1 MTIQIPQGA
10 KTMQLFDMNIDI
22 PEGKTYIDIDDNFL
36 QNKYNQFMQNNQ
48 QQNNFNSQEELAL
61 DGKPMSMYQAP
72 QVSQNEP
79 QEQGVWSKINKGL
92 EDFNNLIDPKRMI
105 SEGLDYLSPRVTSG
119 EEGVRQ
125 KIEDATNQISGGLLA
140 RNFTSLDNE
149 EQKEIFQIAYDEIKK
164 LGYEPFLEINN
175 GDYKYIGVDKN
186 GKEVEFTPS
195 FRNTLASTKN
205 ELAFSVAGGYAG
217 SLAKTAGQTIAKKA
231 LNYFAPSAI
240 GAGSGAVSDL
250 HSQSNNTGIEVSHID
265 YAKRFGSAA
274 AEDALAGAVVG
285 SAIKGI
291 GKTYKSVGDLIS
303 SVKTGAQA
311 GKDMI
316 DGMAVKGGNLGNR
329 VIDKISKTDIPV
341 VGKFT
346 DGGLQNAE
354 TIFNNLTKNVENKK
368 QIDELIA
375 KENPTYLE
383 NGKPTIEIL
392 KNIVEQGLN
401 KNNPQFI
408 QDSAKRTS
416 AILKNISNSLQGVP
430 TTQRREVL
438 LKAAQAYPEIGSFL
452 DDVLKA
458 DKDASISFLNMIK
471 GQDEVFKNKTG
482 LNGEFDYKAWQ
493 KDNHAYENRIN
504 QEYGS
509 AISKLDQLNNGNI
522 VLTSEDLAKL
532 ENFKNN
538 NFLEQDVKNNI
549 QSYLDEIKGKEVSAE
564 QIFGLR
570 TAINK
575 QLNTGNKTYNTKQA
589 YGIVKEIL
597 DDALIR
603 NASNKVLAKEILD
616 NANKNF
622 ALKENFKES
631 YLGMMKPQE
640 TKEGLTDRLV
650 KGLRNINE
658 DKNLENAF
666 KGMNEQERLANETH
680 VMNSLLEKHRIEGVG
695 YDFKSLAKDLEDVNF
710 SSKKIKDAK
719 DVINTYALIY
729 NNNRDLIMTALASS
743 GKKTNSSIA
752 TTIHGVFDRIL
763 ISGIFARLHALA
775 PFMKSA
781 KEQALRNQIL
791 DAIKLAKTNKE
802 VISNLKNIKIAD
814 QEQSRI
820 FKDAL
825 DNYIKVDKEQNKI
838 LKDALIKEGV
848 IKGDN
853 FFMDKADPKD
863 NSLRFIGK
871 NDKEYTINK
880 DVRNEWMKTF
890 NLKNI
895 DDEYI
900 PNIPKEAKIALKDR
914 EIKLTK
920 GSLLK
925 LIEKDRIK
933 YIPHIKETLESPQ
946 AILKD
951 KDDFIFIKNIDNQ
964 TYFTS
969 IGKDYETHL
978 TIISNSPKKQNNIR
992 NKIKNA
998 EVVYYNNA
1006 RALPT
1011 SRASSE
1017 TNQVSFSDKHSTQAK
1032 HKESLEKYNRNFYLK
1047 HYKDFIDKSENKK
1060 IFFKYNF
1067 GDFLDIKKLE
1077 KSLEKYKESKP
1088 QEIKYK
1094 ELKRGYILDDLL
1106 NVDEDVSYA
1115 VVNKDDLKPSLTRSL
1130 SQFRNKHSNS
1140 TISDIRNSFNER
1152 EHFKE
1157 SSNFDGIPTIT
1168 KDGLVIA
1175 GNHRTTAIRDLKGEN
1190 LARYIKQAKRVYG
1203 EDVFKGFDENKA
1215 MIVRIL
1221 DKNDDDTIIRLSKLS
1236 NDGRLSDESEKLQAL
1251 GAKYKEKL
1259 LKIENSKINTEKE
1272 LMNFLGSRD
1281 ILESKRAL
1289 LDHLMPNINDA
1300 LLSWERRSGGDTE
1313 FSKILNDN
1321 ALNLLHLKQAL
1332 NKNKV
1337 FKDNGNNFFSLFK
1350 RAIESINQ
1358 SNVYKN
1364 NNELYDIIKKYT
1376 EPSLNFEKE
1385 FISSN
1390 KDLQADILGFIIKY
1404 NDTLTNP
1411 SEAFGN
1417 KIKKA
1422 IEFIYDNDSFSL
1434 FNNIK
1439 LSNYDVLNQMLN
1451 INITN
1456 SIKYQELLNKAIDNL
1471 SDEKNIIKKLNEN
1484 IKNKKSVKQRLD
1496 EKIQDDKKARED
1508 ILKRYDNFLK
1518 ENKDNKLDFLD
1529 KMNLNTIEYN
1539 LTRQM
1544 IVNAKES
1551 TNKGV
1556 KKDIPSD
1563 LRGKIEKELN
1573 IQPLK
1578 EFGENY
1584 TEYYHDGKGALQ
1596 KLLIEKQGQVAGAF
1610 HRKDLGDIDLV
1621 WGEVTDKIKHKGYG
1635 LAHIIDKHPE
1645 LDLKLI
1651 SDIVDK
1657 GKLNNQN
1664 NIRYRIEYKNYI
1676 IGLSSEYKKGNKR
1689 TFIITAFERY
1699 KG

>member
-1 MTIQIPQGA
+1 
-10 KTMQLFDMNIDI
+10 MNIREFLLEKPQENNIISFLQDGASQSENQNTSEYLSNLKNEAI
-22 PEGKTYIDIDDNFL
+22 NDFYKNKDKYAKEYEKYNIKDQNLTNPLGYIGEYKRDLYDYNKNPSMNADDLSNYILDKQSKFNASKPIFADDNEVVR
-36 QNKYNQFMQNNQ
+36 KSNQFMRDLGD
-48 QQNNFNSQEELAL
+48 ELQKSGRGRL
-61 DGKPMSMYQAP
+61 LQDDDGSYWVQ
-72 QVSQNEP
+72 
-79 QEQGVWSKINKGL
+79 
-92 EDFNNLIDPKRMI
+92 D
-105 SEGLDYLSPRVTSG
+105 
-119 EEGVRQ
+119 
-125 KIEDATNQISGGLLA
+125 
-140 RNFTSLDNE
+140 
-149 EQKEIFQIAYDEIKK
+149 
-164 LGYEPFLEINN
+164 NN
-175 GDYKYIGVDKN
+175 GNYSKVQGSTMGDLYRGLRDNGASMALGTAGAIGGTMLGGGV
-186 GKEVEFTPS
+186 GM
-195 FRNTLASTKN
+195 
-205 ELAFSVAGGYAG
+205 VAGGALG
-217 SLAKTAGQTIAKKA
+217 ASL
-231 LNYFAPSAI
+231 
-240 GAGSGAVSDL
+240 GAGYDYYGNTKDTNQDMNLKEALMLMGENAGLSLIGDAAFAGVAKGARAL
-250 HSQSNNTGIEVSHID
+250 KNT
-265 YAKRFGSAA
+265 YNMA
-274 AEDALAGAVVG
+274 
-285 SAIKGI
+285 
-291 GKTYKSVGDLIS
+291 
-303 SVKTGAQA
+303 KTGARA

-329 VIDKISKTDIPV
+329 VIDKITQKDIPMI
-341 VGKFT
+341 GKFT

-416 AILKNISNSLQGVP
+416 AILKNISNALQGVP
-430 TTQRREVL
+430 TTQRREIL
-438 LKAAQAYPEIGSFL
+438 LKSAQAYPEIGSFL
-452 DDVLKA
+452 DDVLKT
-458 DKDASISFLNMIK
+458 DRDASISFLNMIK

-482 LNGEFDYKAWQ
+482 LKGEFDYKAWQ
-493 KDNHAYENRIN
+493 KDNHAYENRIK

-509 AISKLDQLNNGNI
+509 AISKLDELNNGKI

-589 YGIVKEIL
+589 YRIVKEIL

-603 NASNKVLAKEILD
+603 NASDKVLAKEILD

-640 TKEGLTDRLV
+640 TKEGLTHRLV

-680 VMNSLLEKHRIEGVG
+680 TMNALLEKHRIEGVG
-695 YDFKSLAKDLEDVNF
+695 YDFKSLAKDLEDVEF

-752 TTIHGVFDRIL
+752 TTIQGVFDRIL

-775 PFMKSA
+775 PFVKSA

-871 NDKEYTINK
+871 NGKEYTINK

-951 KDDFIFIKNIDNQ
+951 KDDFVFIKNIDNQ

-978 TIISNSPKKQNNIR
+978 TIISNSPKKQNNIK
-992 NKIKNA
+992 NKMKNA

-1017 TNQVSFSDKHSTQAK
+1017 TKQVSFSNENSTQTK
-1032 HKESLEKYNRNFYLK
+1032 P
-1047 HYKDFIDKSENKK
+1047 KK
-1060 IFFKYNF
+1060 NLM
-1067 GDFLDIKKLE
+1067 DDIKE
-1077 KSLEKYKESKP
+1077 
-1088 QEIKYK
+1088 
-1094 ELKRGYILDDLL
+1094 
-1106 NVDEDVSYA
+1106 
-1115 VVNKDDLKPSLTRSL
+1115 
-1130 SQFRNKHSNS
+1130 
-1140 TISDIRNSFNER
+1140 
-1152 EHFKE
+1152 
-1157 SSNFDGIPTIT
+1157 
-1168 KDGLVIA
+1168 
-1175 GNHRTTAIRDLKGEN
+1175 
-1190 LARYIKQAKRVYG
+1190 
-1203 EDVFKGFDENKA
+1203 
-1215 MIVRIL
+1215 
-1221 DKNDDDTIIRLSKLS
+1221 
-1236 NDGRLSDESEKLQAL
+1236 
-1251 GAKYKEKL
+1251 
-1259 LKIENSKINTEKE
+1259 
-1272 LMNFLGSRD
+1272 
-1281 ILESKRAL
+1281 
-1289 LDHLMPNINDA
+1289 
-1300 LLSWERRSGGDTE
+1300 
-1313 FSKILNDN
+1313 
-1321 ALNLLHLKQAL
+1321 
-1332 NKNKV
+1332 
-1337 FKDNGNNFFSLFK
+1337 
-1350 RAIESINQ
+1350 
-1358 SNVYKN
+1358 
-1364 NNELYDIIKKYT
+1364 
-1376 EPSLNFEKE
+1376 
-1385 FISSN
+1385 
-1390 KDLQADILGFIIKY
+1390 
-1404 NDTLTNP
+1404 
-1411 SEAFGN
+1411 
-1417 KIKKA
+1417 
-1422 IEFIYDNDSFSL
+1422 
-1434 FNNIK
+1434 NIK
-1439 LSNYDVLNQMLN
+1439 TKEV
-1451 INITN
+1451 
-1456 SIKYQELLNKAIDNL
+1456 
-1471 SDEKNIIKKLNEN
+1471 EK
-1484 IKNKKSVKQRLD
+1484 KNKKSVKQSLD
-1496 EKIQDDKKARED
+1496 EKIQNDKKASED

-1518 ENKDNKLDFLD
+1518 ENKDYNFDFLD
-1529 KMNLNTIEYN
+1529 NMNLNTVEYN

-1544 IVNAKES
+1544 IINAKES

-1556 KKDIPSD
+1556 KKDIPSA
-1563 LRGKIEKELN
+1563 LRGKIEQELN

-1584 TEYYHDGKGALQ
+1584 AEYYHDGKGALQ

-1621 WGEVTDKIKHKGYG
+1621 WGDG
-1635 LAHIIDKHPE
+1635 
-1645 LDLKLI
+1645 
-1651 SDIVDK
+1651 
-1657 GKLNNQN
+1657 NF
-1664 NIRYRIEYKNYI
+1664 
-1676 IGLSSEYKKGNKR
+1676 GLSHIVNRREEDFIKQGLNKIEAKNKALNFIKEIENIINNGNVKKGNNRAFIDVKNSR
-1689 TFIITAFERY
+1689 VMVALDYKGKDKKWIITAYNFY
-1699 KG
+1699 

>member
-1 MTIQIPQGA
+1 
-10 KTMQLFDMNIDI
+10 MNIREFLLEKPQENNIISFLQDGASQSENQNTSEYLSNLKNEVI
-22 PEGKTYIDIDDNFL
+22 NDFYKNKDKYAKEYEKYNFKDQNLTNPMGNISEYKRDLYDYNKNPSMNADDLSNYILDKQSKFNASKPIFADDNEVVR
-36 QNKYNQFMQNNQ
+36 KSNQFMRDLGD
-48 QQNNFNSQEELAL
+48 ELQKSGRGRL
-61 DGKPMSMYQAP
+61 LQDDDGSYWVQ
-72 QVSQNEP
+72 
-79 QEQGVWSKINKGL
+79 
-92 EDFNNLIDPKRMI
+92 D
-105 SEGLDYLSPRVTSG
+105 
-119 EEGVRQ
+119 
-125 KIEDATNQISGGLLA
+125 
-140 RNFTSLDNE
+140 
-149 EQKEIFQIAYDEIKK
+149 
-164 LGYEPFLEINN
+164 NN
-175 GDYKYIGVDKN
+175 GNYSKVQGSTMGNLYRGLRDNGASMALGTAGAIGGTMLGGGV
-186 GKEVEFTPS
+186 GM
-195 FRNTLASTKN
+195 
-205 ELAFSVAGGYAG
+205 VAGG
-217 SLAKTAGQTIAKKA
+217 SLGAS
-231 LNYFAPSAI
+231 L
-240 GAGSGAVSDL
+240 GAGYDYYGNTKDTNQDMNLKEALMLMGENAGLSLIGDAAFAGVAKGARAL
-250 HSQSNNTGIEVSHID
+250 KNT
-265 YAKRFGSAA
+265 YNMA
-274 AEDALAGAVVG
+274 
-285 SAIKGI
+285 
-291 GKTYKSVGDLIS
+291 
-303 SVKTGAQA
+303 KTGAQA

-329 VIDKISKTDIPV
+329 FIDKISKTDIPM

-416 AILKNISNSLQGVP
+416 AILKNISNSLQGMP

-509 AISKLDQLNNGNI
+509 AISKLNELNNGKI
-522 VLTSEDLAKL
+522 VLTSEDLVKL

-603 NASNKVLAKEILD
+603 NASDKVLAKEILN

-631 YLGMMKPQE
+631 YLGMMKSQE

-680 VMNSLLEKHRIEGVG
+680 AMNALLEKHRIEGVG

-729 NNNRDLIMTALASS
+729 NNNRGLIMTALASS
-743 GKKTNSSIA
+743 GKKTNSSMA
-752 TTIHGVFDRIL
+752 TTIQGVFDRIL

-775 PFMKSA
+775 PFFKSA

-791 DAIKLAKTNKE
+791 DALKLAKTNKE

-871 NDKEYTINK
+871 NGKEYTINK

-978 TIISNSPKKQNNIR
+978 TIISNSPKKQNNIK
-992 NKIKNA
+992 NKMKNA

-1017 TNQVSFSDKHSTQAK
+1017 TKQVSFSNENSTQAK
-1032 HKESLEKYNRNFYLK
+1032 P
-1047 HYKDFIDKSENKK
+1047 KK
-1060 IFFKYNF
+1060 NLM
-1067 GDFLDIKKLE
+1067 DDIKE
-1077 KSLEKYKESKP
+1077 
-1088 QEIKYK
+1088 
-1094 ELKRGYILDDLL
+1094 
-1106 NVDEDVSYA
+1106 
-1115 VVNKDDLKPSLTRSL
+1115 
-1130 SQFRNKHSNS
+1130 
-1140 TISDIRNSFNER
+1140 
-1152 EHFKE
+1152 
-1157 SSNFDGIPTIT
+1157 
-1168 KDGLVIA
+1168 
-1175 GNHRTTAIRDLKGEN
+1175 
-1190 LARYIKQAKRVYG
+1190 
-1203 EDVFKGFDENKA
+1203 
-1215 MIVRIL
+1215 
-1221 DKNDDDTIIRLSKLS
+1221 
-1236 NDGRLSDESEKLQAL
+1236 
-1251 GAKYKEKL
+1251 
-1259 LKIENSKINTEKE
+1259 
-1272 LMNFLGSRD
+1272 
-1281 ILESKRAL
+1281 
-1289 LDHLMPNINDA
+1289 
-1300 LLSWERRSGGDTE
+1300 
-1313 FSKILNDN
+1313 
-1321 ALNLLHLKQAL
+1321 
-1332 NKNKV
+1332 
-1337 FKDNGNNFFSLFK
+1337 
-1350 RAIESINQ
+1350 
-1358 SNVYKN
+1358 
-1364 NNELYDIIKKYT
+1364 
-1376 EPSLNFEKE
+1376 
-1385 FISSN
+1385 
-1390 KDLQADILGFIIKY
+1390 
-1404 NDTLTNP
+1404 
-1411 SEAFGN
+1411 
-1417 KIKKA
+1417 
-1422 IEFIYDNDSFSL
+1422 
-1434 FNNIK
+1434 NIK
-1439 LSNYDVLNQMLN
+1439 AKEV
-1451 INITN
+1451 
-1456 SIKYQELLNKAIDNL
+1456 
-1471 SDEKNIIKKLNEN
+1471 KK
-1484 IKNKKSVKQRLD
+1484 KNKKSVKQRLD
-1496 EKIQDDKKARED
+1496 EKIQNDKKASED

-1518 ENKDNKLDFLD
+1518 ENKD
-1529 KMNLNTIEYN
+1529 YN
-1539 LTRQM
+1539 LDVMGNLDVITREF
-1544 IVNAKES
+1544 ILNAKKK
-1551 TNKGV
+1551 THKG
-1556 KKDIPSD
+1556 KKADIPD
-1563 LRGKIEKELN
+1563 LMRSKIEQELN

-1578 EFGENY
+1578 EFGKNY
-1584 TEYYHDGKGALQ
+1584 AEYYHDGKGALQ

-1621 WGEVTDKIKHKGYG
+1621 WGDG
-1635 LAHIIDKHPE
+1635 
-1645 LDLKLI
+1645 
-1651 SDIVDK
+1651 
-1657 GKLNNQN
+1657 NF
-1664 NIRYRIEYKNYI
+1664 
-1676 IGLSSEYKKGNKR
+1676 GLSHIVNRREEDFIKQGLNKIEAKNKALNFIKEIENIINNGNVKKGNNRAFIEVKNSR
-1689 TFIITAFERY
+1689 VMVALDYKGKDKKWIITAYNFY
-1699 KG
+1699 

>member
-1 MTIQIPQGA
+1 
-10 KTMQLFDMNIDI
+10 MNIREFLLEKPQENNIISFLQDGVSQSENQNTSEYLSNLKNEVI
-22 PEGKTYIDIDDNFL
+22 NDFYKNKDKYDKEYEKYNFKDQNLTNPMGNISEYKRDLYDYNKNPSMNADYLSNYILDKQSKFNASKPIFADDNEVAR
-36 QNKYNQFMQNNQ
+36 KSNQFMRDLGD
-48 QQNNFNSQEELAL
+48 ELQKSGRGRL
-61 DGKPMSMYQAP
+61 LQDDDGSYWVQ
-72 QVSQNEP
+72 
-79 QEQGVWSKINKGL
+79 
-92 EDFNNLIDPKRMI
+92 D
-105 SEGLDYLSPRVTSG
+105 
-119 EEGVRQ
+119 
-125 KIEDATNQISGGLLA
+125 
-140 RNFTSLDNE
+140 
-149 EQKEIFQIAYDEIKK
+149 
-164 LGYEPFLEINN
+164 NN
-175 GDYKYIGVDKN
+175 GNYSKVQGSTMGDLYRGLRDNGASMALGTAGAIGGTMLGGGV
-186 GKEVEFTPS
+186 GM
-195 FRNTLASTKN
+195 
-205 ELAFSVAGGYAG
+205 VAGGALG
-217 SLAKTAGQTIAKKA
+217 ASL
-231 LNYFAPSAI
+231 
-240 GAGSGAVSDL
+240 GAGYDYYGNTKDTNQDMNLKEALMLMGENAGLSLIGDAAFAGVAKGARAL
-250 HSQSNNTGIEVSHID
+250 KNT
-265 YAKRFGSAA
+265 YNMA
-274 AEDALAGAVVG
+274 
-285 SAIKGI
+285 
-291 GKTYKSVGDLIS
+291 
-303 SVKTGAQA
+303 KTGAQA

-329 VIDKISKTDIPV
+329 FIDKISKTDIPM

-509 AISKLDQLNNGNI
+509 AISKLDELNNGKI

-538 NFLEQDVKNNI
+538 NFLDQDVKNNI
-549 QSYLDEIKGKEVSAE
+549 QGYLDEIKGKEVSAE

-589 YGIVKEIL
+589 YRIAKEIL

-603 NASNKVLAKEILD
+603 NASDKVLAKEILD

-631 YLGMMKPQE
+631 YLGMIKPQE
-640 TKEGLTDRLV
+640 TKEGLADRLV

-680 VMNSLLEKHRIEGVG
+680 VMNALLEKHRIEGVG

-729 NNNRDLIMTALASS
+729 NNNRGLIMTALASS
-743 GKKTNSSIA
+743 GKKTNSSMA
-752 TTIHGVFDRIL
+752 TTIQGVFDRIL

-775 PFMKSA
+775 PLMKSA

-791 DAIKLAKTNKE
+791 DALKLAKTNKE

-871 NDKEYTINK
+871 NGKEYTINK

-978 TIISNSPKKQNNIR
+978 TIISNSPKKQNNIK
-992 NKIKNA
+992 NKMKNA

-1017 TNQVSFSDKHSTQAK
+1017 TKQVSFSNENSTQAK
-1032 HKESLEKYNRNFYLK
+1032 P
-1047 HYKDFIDKSENKK
+1047 KK
-1060 IFFKYNF
+1060 NLM
-1067 GDFLDIKKLE
+1067 DDIKE
-1077 KSLEKYKESKP
+1077 
-1088 QEIKYK
+1088 
-1094 ELKRGYILDDLL
+1094 
-1106 NVDEDVSYA
+1106 
-1115 VVNKDDLKPSLTRSL
+1115 
-1130 SQFRNKHSNS
+1130 
-1140 TISDIRNSFNER
+1140 
-1152 EHFKE
+1152 
-1157 SSNFDGIPTIT
+1157 
-1168 KDGLVIA
+1168 
-1175 GNHRTTAIRDLKGEN
+1175 
-1190 LARYIKQAKRVYG
+1190 
-1203 EDVFKGFDENKA
+1203 
-1215 MIVRIL
+1215 
-1221 DKNDDDTIIRLSKLS
+1221 
-1236 NDGRLSDESEKLQAL
+1236 
-1251 GAKYKEKL
+1251 
-1259 LKIENSKINTEKE
+1259 
-1272 LMNFLGSRD
+1272 
-1281 ILESKRAL
+1281 
-1289 LDHLMPNINDA
+1289 
-1300 LLSWERRSGGDTE
+1300 
-1313 FSKILNDN
+1313 
-1321 ALNLLHLKQAL
+1321 
-1332 NKNKV
+1332 
-1337 FKDNGNNFFSLFK
+1337 
-1350 RAIESINQ
+1350 
-1358 SNVYKN
+1358 
-1364 NNELYDIIKKYT
+1364 
-1376 EPSLNFEKE
+1376 
-1385 FISSN
+1385 
-1390 KDLQADILGFIIKY
+1390 
-1404 NDTLTNP
+1404 
-1411 SEAFGN
+1411 
-1417 KIKKA
+1417 
-1422 IEFIYDNDSFSL
+1422 
-1434 FNNIK
+1434 NIK
-1439 LSNYDVLNQMLN
+1439 AKEV
-1451 INITN
+1451 
-1456 SIKYQELLNKAIDNL
+1456 
-1471 SDEKNIIKKLNEN
+1471 KK
-1484 IKNKKSVKQRLD
+1484 KNKKSVKQRLD
-1496 EKIQDDKKARED
+1496 EKIQNDKKASED

-1518 ENKDNKLDFLD
+1518 ENKDYNLDFLD
-1529 KMNLNTIEYN
+1529 NMNLNTVEYN

-1544 IVNAKES
+1544 IINAKES

-1556 KKDIPSD
+1556 KKDIPSA

-1573 IQPLK
+1573 IQSLK

-1584 TEYYHDGKGALQ
+1584 AEYYHDGKGALQ

-1635 LAHIIDKHPE
+1635 LAHIIDKHPD
-1645 LDLKLI
+1645 LDLKMI
-1651 SDIVDK
+1651 DEIVK
-1657 GKLNNQN
+1657 NGKLIKDNKGR
-1664 NIRYRIEYKNYI
+1664 IRIQFDNKV
-1676 IGLSSEYKKGNKR
+1676 IGIKDNWKGDKTNVWIV
-1689 TFIITAFERY
+1689 TSYELQ
-1699 KG
+1699 

>member
-1 MTIQIPQGA
+1 
-10 KTMQLFDMNIDI
+10 MNIREFLLEKPQENNIISFLQDGASQSENQNTSEYLSNLKNEVI
-22 PEGKTYIDIDDNFL
+22 NDFYKNKDKYAKEYEKYNFKDQNLTNPMGNISEYKRDLYDYNKNPSMNADDLSNYILDKQSKFNASKPIFADDNEVAR
-36 QNKYNQFMQNNQ
+36 KSNQFMRDLGD
-48 QQNNFNSQEELAL
+48 ELQKSGRGRL
-61 DGKPMSMYQAP
+61 LQDDDGSYWVQ
-72 QVSQNEP
+72 
-79 QEQGVWSKINKGL
+79 
-92 EDFNNLIDPKRMI
+92 D
-105 SEGLDYLSPRVTSG
+105 
-119 EEGVRQ
+119 
-125 KIEDATNQISGGLLA
+125 
-140 RNFTSLDNE
+140 
-149 EQKEIFQIAYDEIKK
+149 
-164 LGYEPFLEINN
+164 NN
-175 GDYKYIGVDKN
+175 GNYSKVQGSTMGDLYRGLRDNGASMALGTAGAIGGTMLGGGV
-186 GKEVEFTPS
+186 GM
-195 FRNTLASTKN
+195 
-205 ELAFSVAGGYAG
+205 VAGGALG
-217 SLAKTAGQTIAKKA
+217 ASL
-231 LNYFAPSAI
+231 
-240 GAGSGAVSDL
+240 GAGYDYYGNTKDTNQDMNLKEAIMLMGENAGLSLIGDAAFAGVAKGARAL
-250 HSQSNNTGIEVSHID
+250 KNT
-265 YAKRFGSAA
+265 YNMA
-274 AEDALAGAVVG
+274 
-285 SAIKGI
+285 
-291 GKTYKSVGDLIS
+291 
-303 SVKTGAQA
+303 KTGAQA

-978 TIISNSPKKQNNIR
+978 TIISNSPKKQNNIK
-992 NKIKNA
+992 NKMKNA

-1017 TNQVSFSDKHSTQAK
+1017 TKQVSFSNENSTQAK
-1032 HKESLEKYNRNFYLK
+1032 P
-1047 HYKDFIDKSENKK
+1047 KK
-1060 IFFKYNF
+1060 NLM
-1067 GDFLDIKKLE
+1067 DDIK
-1077 KSLEKYKESKP
+1077 
-1088 QEIKYK
+1088 
-1094 ELKRGYILDDLL
+1094 
-1106 NVDEDVSYA
+1106 
-1115 VVNKDDLKPSLTRSL
+1115 
-1130 SQFRNKHSNS
+1130 
-1140 TISDIRNSFNER
+1140 
-1152 EHFKE
+1152 
-1157 SSNFDGIPTIT
+1157 
-1168 KDGLVIA
+1168 
-1175 GNHRTTAIRDLKGEN
+1175 EN
-1190 LARYIKQAKRVYG
+1190 I
-1203 EDVFKGFDENKA
+1203 
-1215 MIVRIL
+1215 
-1221 DKNDDDTIIRLSKLS
+1221 
-1236 NDGRLSDESEKLQAL
+1236 
-1251 GAKYKEKL
+1251 
-1259 LKIENSKINTEKE
+1259 
-1272 LMNFLGSRD
+1272 
-1281 ILESKRAL
+1281 
-1289 LDHLMPNINDA
+1289 
-1300 LLSWERRSGGDTE
+1300 
-1313 FSKILNDN
+1313 
-1321 ALNLLHLKQAL
+1321 
-1332 NKNKV
+1332 KNKEV
-1337 FKDNGNNFFSLFK
+1337 
-1350 RAIESINQ
+1350 
-1358 SNVYKN
+1358 
-1364 NNELYDIIKKYT
+1364 KK
-1376 EPSLNFEKE
+1376 
-1385 FISSN
+1385 
-1390 KDLQADILGFIIKY
+1390 
-1404 NDTLTNP
+1404 
-1411 SEAFGN
+1411 
-1417 KIKKA
+1417 
-1422 IEFIYDNDSFSL
+1422 
-1434 FNNIK
+1434 
-1439 LSNYDVLNQMLN
+1439 
-1451 INITN
+1451 
-1456 SIKYQELLNKAIDNL
+1456 
-1471 SDEKNIIKKLNEN
+1471 
-1484 IKNKKSVKQRLD
+1484 KNKKSVKQRLD
-1496 EKIQDDKKARED
+1496 EKIQNDKKASED

-1518 ENKDNKLDFLD
+1518 ENKDYNLDFLD
-1529 KMNLNTIEYN
+1529 NMNLNTVEYN

-1544 IVNAKES
+1544 IINAKES

-1556 KKDIPSD
+1556 KKDIPSA
-1563 LRGKIEKELN
+1563 LRGKIEQELN

-1584 TEYYHDGKGALQ
+1584 AEYYHDGKGALQ

-1621 WGEVTDKIKHKGYG
+1621 WGDG
-1635 LAHIIDKHPE
+1635 
-1645 LDLKLI
+1645 
-1651 SDIVDK
+1651 
-1657 GKLNNQN
+1657 NF
-1664 NIRYRIEYKNYI
+1664 
-1676 IGLSSEYKKGNKR
+1676 GLSHIVNRREEDFIKQGLNKIEAKNKALNFIKEIENIINNGNVKKGNNRAFIEVKNSR
-1689 TFIITAFERY
+1689 VMVALDYKGKDKKWIITAYNFY
-1699 KG
+1699 